1 MLTGGLWRYA
11 LIWYDMEIGGKE
23 PSPLPNPM
31 TIIATITAGQILQAG
46 DCKFTDTNEFLGFGT
61 DGDTPVYD
69 TLSQLK
75 SNVADSDA
83 HYAIFR
89 NVDED
94 YTWTAYRFNGR
105 WRVGSSA
112 RSLKLV
118 G

>member
-1 MLTGGLWRYA
+1 MLTGELGWHA

-23 PSPLPNPM
+23 PSSLFPM
-31 TIIATITAGQILQAG
+31 TTIATIIAGQILQAG
-46 DCKFTDTNEFLGFGT
+46 DNKFIDMNEFLGFGT
-61 DGDTPVYD
+61 DSDTPVYS

-75 SNVADSDA
+75 SNVADPDA

-89 NVDED
+89 NVTED
-94 YTWTAYRFNGR
+94 YTWAAYRFNGR

-112 RSLKLV
+112 RSLKLI

>member
-1 MLTGGLWRYA
+1 
-11 LIWYDMEIGGKE
+11 
-23 PSPLPNPM
+23 M
-31 TIIATITAGQILQAG
+31 TTITTITAGQILQAG

-61 DGDTPVYD
+61 DDNTPVYN

-75 SNVADSDA
+75 SNVADPDA

-89 NVDED
+89 NVAED
-94 YTWTAYRFNGR
+94 YTWATYRFNGR

-112 RSLKLV
+112 RSLKLI